1 MIRYK
6 DFSRIVLLA
15 ALVALPACASRP
27 APRIFVLDPPGG
39 APTGIVSL
47 RDRPQVALL
56 AVQVPDYLDTT
67 DILTRGTGHEIVA
80 SDSARWG
87 ERLSVGVTH
96 AVLSALQA
104 RRQDLGI
111 APADSID
118 NRPRRLLVQI
128 DALDLWSDGRCT
140 LTARWSLLDHDGET
154 VLVESPLVTKPIA
167 VQPGIQFQHS
177 RRGDDD
183 DRRRRSCRGRF
194 SRHRRSRAGHR
205 GVSAEGL
212 RCLKG

>member
-154 VLVESPLVTKPIA
+154 VLVSLASSFSIPAAATTTIGEGGLVEAVSRAIADLAQAIA
-167 VQPGIQFQHS
+167 VSLPK
-177 RRGDDD
+177 
-183 DRRRRSCRGRF
+183 
-194 SRHRRSRAGHR
+194 A
-205 GVSAEGL
+205 
-212 RCLKG
+212 